1 MRLFNSLQMAK
12 ANDARWLM
20 ETVSSAKRF
29 KALESDDGLKRVTKE
44 LSIIVKGGNAHMI
57 RLVYMLSSY
66 CKKHNEPFLLYGP
79 LASLYIFYLL
89 EVSKFNPLATG
100 SRPETL
106 LGTYNNPKTLDYI
119 EIGVRHSFEDELYSY
134 CASIEK
140 IGSPYAYFEDIDG
153 SKYYKLRFLDQDSV
167 EKEETET
174 RAYVPFKVLKD
185 PLSHIDEGIGVSL
198 VPLTMLDEAKKVLDD
213 NPDIDYRSAIGQVY
227 NVIAKDNL
235 FDINGVASHFIDP
248 DKPYEEELLNAIV
261 SFLSSSYSDYKGGKV
276 LAPFYDRDS
285 VFDYLKAHGYGNED
299 AYLIMEKVR
308 KGKFIEGEGLTN
320 IPIKEIEKFCRCI
333 YLCPRAY
340 SSELAYYRLILAM
353 KNRKNK

>member
-1 MRLFNSLQMAK
+1 MSFNDYFNLLQIAR
-12 ANDARWLM
+12 ANDAKWLM
-20 ETVSSAKRF
+20 EKVSSAKRF
-29 KALESDDGLKRVTKE
+29 KALESNDGIKRVTKE
-44 LSIIVKGGNAHMI
+44 LSIIAKGGNAHMI

-79 LASLYIFYLL
+79 LASLYVFYLL

-106 LGTYNNPKTLDYI
+106 LGTYNNPKSIDFI
-119 EIGVRHSFEDELYSY
+119 EIGVRPSFEDELYSY
-134 CASIEK
+134 CASKEK
-140 IGSPYAYFEDIDG
+140 IGSPYAYFQDIDG
-153 SKYYKLRFLDQDSV
+153 SKHYKLRFLDQDSV

-185 PLSHIDEGIGVSL
+185 PLSHIDEGIGLSI

-213 NPDIDYRSAIGQVY
+213 NPDIDYRSAIDQVH

-235 FDINGVASHFIDP
+235 YDINEVASHFIDP
-248 DKPYEEELLNAIV
+248 DKPYEEELLNAII
-261 SFLSSSYSDYKGGKV
+261 SFLSFFYFFYEGDKV

-285 VFDYLKAHGYGNED
+285 VFNYLKAHGYGSED
-299 AYLIMEKVR
+299 AYQIMERLR
-308 KGKFIEGEGLTN
+308 KGKPVEDEMLARIPKRDKEKLTH
-320 IPIKEIEKFCRCI
+320 CR

-340 SSELAYYRLILAM
+340 SSELAFYYLLLAT
-353 KNRKNK
+353 KK